1 MEEGIKA
8 AEHDLVQEVDD
19 RLRGYFAGQ
28 GLSYQSYMP
37 RETRQNFFDLD
48 QHCAD
53 LIGCAN
59 GWQPLLLEFKV
70 HHDRVLPSFEKTQHE
85 GIEVLNS
92 FGIPVQ
98 YCFNKLSITANA
110 SDEAFLEN
118 LLVCMATPL
127 PGRRPVLTH
136 SSLLHYLSSIGT
148 GAPPSL
154 TPLAI
159 CDARLFPRARLGQLN
174 TARLLILADGF
185 VSNLSIDN
193 GVALVSA
200 LLGNRT
206 WARDKNLSR
215 LTRDLEALLTRR
227 NELLASLSA
236 AGWQERPDTEI
247 NVEAAGQ
254 SVDDDPDDPDDAER
268 NRPST

>member
-1 MEEGIKA
+1 METDIKV
-8 AEHDLVQEVDD
+8 AEHDWVQEVDG
-19 RLRGYFAGQ
+19 RLKSYFDNQ
-28 GLSYQSYMP
+28 GVLYRSYVS

-53 LIGCAN
+53 LIGCVG

-70 HHDRVLPSFEKTQHE
+70 HHERVLPSFEKTQHQ

-98 YCFNKLSITANA
+98 YCFNKLPAPAEAT
-110 SDEAFLEN
+110 DEEFLEN

-127 PGRRPVLTH
+127 PGRRPALTH
-136 SSLLHYLSSIGT
+136 ASLLHQLNSVGT
-148 GAPPSL
+148 GVPPSL

-159 CDARLFPRARLGQLN
+159 CDARLFPKARLGQLN
-174 TARLLILADGF
+174 TARLLILADGL

-206 WARDKNLSR
+206 WAKDKNVSR
-215 LTRDLEALLTRR
+215 LTQDLEALLTRR
-227 NELLASLSA
+227 DELLARLST
-236 AGWQERPDTEI
+236 AGWDERPDTEFD
-247 NVEAAGQ
+247 VGAAGE
-254 SVDDDPDDPDDAER
+254 SADDDLNDEER
-268 NRPST
+268 NRPSI